1 MTISE
6 REIKEMRREQILSM
20 GVSFIQKT
28 HLWRR
33 QIEGYFYFNFLLL
46 PICREGGNK
55 VKQILKARPR
65 SERVFRLL
73 SSVSFW
79 NFNLTC
85 VSKGTQML
93 LHSVLQ
99 CLSDLYAVLFSEVI
113 EKLAKYRFLS
123 RLKMNINHLKM
134 KLCHLNYWRLDLQR
148 YSESVRCIFRASH
161 FCRS

>member
-1 MTISE
+1 MRAGDIEQWMFSVLGKPCACISE

-73 SSVSFW
+73 SSVSF
-79 NFNLTC
+79 
-85 VSKGTQML
+85 
-93 LHSVLQ
+93 
-99 CLSDLYAVLFSEVI
+99 
-113 EKLAKYRFLS
+113 
-123 RLKMNINHLKM
+123 
-134 KLCHLNYWRLDLQR
+134 
-148 YSESVRCIFRASH
+148 
-161 FCRS
+161 